1 MRLFLN
7 EKRIIPKKFVFSC
20 HPLNIEKSK
29 ARWAKWNALATYACK
44 LSSENYANLATV

>member
-1 MRLFLN
+1 MKKGLSLKNRLF
-7 EKRIIPKKFVFSC
+7 VST
-20 HPLNIEKSK
+20 LNIEKSK